1 MAEKWAVVEQASF
14 TNERVVSTWSTYD
27 DAYCSCIEQYT
38 AWERDELNVD
48 IMKWD
53 DKEQDWTTEY

>member
-1 MAEKWAVVEQASF
+1 MAEKWAVVEQAGF

-27 DAYCSCIEQYT
+27 DAQCAMQEQYT
-38 AWERDELNVD
+38 DSEREELDVD

-53 DKEQDWTTEY
+53 DEAQDWTTEY

>member
-1 MAEKWAVVEQASF
+1 MAEKWAVVEQAGF

-38 AWERDELNVD
+38 PWERDELRVD
-48 IMKWD
+48 VMKWD

>member
-1 MAEKWAVVEQASF
+1 MGEKWAVVEQAGF

-27 DAYCSCIEQYT
+27 DAYCSFIEQYT
-38 AWERDELNVD
+38 AWERGELHVD

-53 DKEQDWTTEY
+53 EKENDWTTEY

>member
-1 MAEKWAVVEQASF
+1 MDKEWAVVEHAGF

-27 DAYCSCIEQYT
+27 DAWCAYQEQYT
-38 AWERDELNVD
+38 DSERDELFVD

-53 DKEQDWTTEY
+53 DEAQDWTWEY